1 MKQASFKFL
10 FAISFTLFS
19 VLDSFGQIQI
29 NESFFQNYGI
39 YRSWSKDGTPGEYNR
54 TKRIVR
60 FEFTPTTIKQYWG
73 TQGVV
78 NMRWDLAETYTI
90 IQSEIR
96 KSDDGSPIYLY
107 LTSNKYQIGV
117 NRGSF
122 QNIIIFD
129 GSKNLEYVSQ

>member
-1 MKQASFKFL
+1 MKLAHFKIFFL
-10 FAISFTLFS
+10 IIVSVFT
-19 VLDSFGQIQI
+19 VLDTYGQIQI
-29 NESFFQNYGI
+29 NESFTERYDI
-39 YRSWSKDGTPGEYNR
+39 YRSWGKAESPGQYNR
-54 TKRIVR
+54 LQNSVK
-60 FEFTPTTIKQYWG
+60 FEFTPNKIEKYWLRG
-73 TQGVV
+73 TF
-78 NMRWDLAETYTI
+78 NYKWELAETYTI

-122 QNIIIFD
+122 KNIIIFD

>member
-1 MKQASFKFL
+1 MKQATIKYL

-19 VLDSFGQIQI
+19 VLDSFGQIKI
-29 NESFFQNYGI
+29 NESFTERYDI
-39 YRSWSKDGTPGEYNR
+39 SRSWSKAESPGQYNR
-54 TKRIVR
+54 MQTTVK
-60 FEFTPTTIKQYWG
+60 FEFTPSTIQKYWLRG
-73 TQGVV
+73 TF
-78 NMRWDLAETYTI
+78 NFRWELAETDTI

-122 QNIIIFD
+122 KNIIIFD
-129 GSKNLEYVSQ
+129 GSKNIEYVSQ